1 MRRLFAIAARSIREP
16 LLFQSLRWRQLRNTT
31 RNVLQNAPLRLPT
44 IILCCAAVW
53 IGVFGVSLAGF
64 RYVERWIPFNGD
76 IIGIVFNLM
85 FLVLAGL
92 LLFSSAIILY
102 SSLFASAEAGFL
114 LSCPARAD
122 QVFAYKFQT
131 AVAYGSWAFVLLGS
145 PILLGFG
152 IQAKVHWPYYA
163 LLPLFFLGYV
173 LLPGSVGALLCLL
186 VVNLVPKRRKQVI
199 LLAILVVLA
208 VIGLWAYQLVVTAQ
222 TQRADREMLNRL
234 LDPFRFAQSPLCP
247 SRWMASGLI
256 RAGRGDWS
264 SALYY
269 LGLVWSNGL
278 FLYVVVSGLARRFYR
293 RGYNR
298 LATGGSLR
306 RRYSGRWLDSVL
318 TSLVG
323 FLDPQTRLLLVK
335 DFRTFRREPSQW
347 AQVLI
352 LTGLMSLYFLN
363 MRRFFS
369 DEIPWVYRNG
379 ISLLNLC
386 ATGLLLSAYTGR
398 FIYPMVSLEGRRFWI
413 LGLLPLQRERIV
425 WGKFVFSATGSVAI
439 ATFLVLLSDWKLDIP
454 PAGAILH
461 LVTVVVLALG
471 LSGLSVGLGACLP
484 NFRETDPSKIAVGLG
499 GTLNLLVGLAFLIL
513 AIACTAG
520 PWHWSAAQSQDPP
533 MGFAEVG
540 WALIVQALLGL
551 LLGATAVVLPLR
563 AGVRALQRMEF

>member
-1 MRRLFAIAARSIREP
+1 MRRLSAIVARSVREP
-16 LLFQSLRWRQLRNTT
+16 LLFQRLRWRQLRNAT
-31 RNVLQNAPLRLPT
+31 RGVWRDAPLRLPT
-44 IILCCAAVW
+44 IVLCSGVVW

-76 IIGIVFNLM
+76 IIGMVFNLM
-85 FLVLAGL
+85 FLLLAGL

-102 SSLFASAEAGFL
+102 GSLFSSAESAFL
-114 LSCPARAD
+114 LSSPAKAD

-131 AVAYGSWAFVLLGS
+131 AVAYSSWAFVLLGS

-152 IQAKVHWPYYA
+152 IQAKVDWPFYA

-173 LLPGSVGALLCLL
+173 LLPGSLGALICLL
-186 VVNLVPKRRKQVI
+186 VVNLVPKRRKQV
-199 LLAILVVLA
+199 LVLAILAALV
-208 VIGLWAYQLVVTAQ
+208 VIGVSAYQVVVTAQ
-222 TQRADREMLNRL
+222 THRADREMLNRL

-256 RAGRGDWS
+256 RAGRGDFKT
-264 SALYY
+264 ALYY

-278 FLYVVVSGLARRFYR
+278 FFYVVVSWLARRLYR

-298 LATGGSLR
+298 LATGSSLR
-306 RRYSGRWLDSVL
+306 RRYGGGWLDGGL

-347 AQVLI
+347 AQILI
-352 LTGLMSLYFLN
+352 LTALMSLYFLN

-369 DEIPWVYRNG
+369 EDIRWAYRNG

-398 FIYPMVSLEGRRFWI
+398 FIYPMVSLEGRKFWI
-413 LGLLPLQRERIV
+413 LGLLPLRRERIV
-425 WGKFVFSATGSVAI
+425 WGKFMFSATGGVAI
-439 ATFLVLLSDWKLDIP
+439 AAFLVLLSDWKLEIP
-454 PAGAILH
+454 PTGVLLH
-461 LVTVVVLALG
+461 VLTVTVLAAG

-499 GTLNLLVGLAFLIL
+499 GTLNLLAGLVFLIL
-513 AIACTAG
+513 AIALMAG
-520 PWHWSAAQSQDPP
+520 PWHWSAAQSDEPP
-533 MGFAEVG
+533 SGFSDFSWTFVA
-540 WALIVQALLGL
+540 QASLGL
-551 LLGATAVVLPLR
+551 LLGAAAVVFPLR
-563 AGVRALQRMEF
+563 AGARALQRMEF